1 MAEICSTC
9 GLPKELC
16 SCDIIAKERQKIV
29 VRLENKRFN
38 KPYTTIAGID
48 VKEID
53 IKEVMKKLKG
63 RFACGGTVK
72 EGRIELQG
80 NHKSRVKGVLVEMG
94 FLPQSIEVR

>member
-1 MAEICSTC
+1 MSEICSTC

-16 SCDIIAKERQKIV
+16 SCEIIAKERQKIV

-38 KPYTTIAGID
+38 KVYTTISGID
-48 VKEID
+48 MKEID

-72 EGRIELQG
+72 EGKIELQG
-80 NHKSRVKGVLVEMG
+80 NHRSKVKGTLVEMG
-94 FLPQSIEVR
+94 FLPQAIEVR